1 MSLSSTAIFSSAAKT
16 SNSED
21 GGKRRTHHHHRLW
34 VVTALVLSIV
44 LIVGVISH
52 SSTAPNNNL
61 EKAGASIM
69 MDDIPMLERIKKSS
83 SSSSTSATRTAPP
96 APALLPSPAC
106 TFVECSKSCDHTE
119 APYLCLAHNGGPHG
133 GCSSVPWFVG
143 TCTTSC
149 DQRGCDAL
157 RIPDDMKSCEGV
169 SCSTTKEEGGC
180 TCEHDAPYQCLV
192 GSAAHGCSDE
202 AYHWTAY
209 TSFETCSECCDTRMC
224 Q

>member
-21 GGKRRTHHHHRLW
+21 GGKQRTHHHHHRLW
-34 VVTALVLSIV
+34 VVTALVSSIV
-44 LIVGVISH
+44 LIFGIVSSGH
-52 SSTAPNNNL
+52 SSTAAIIPNSNQ
-61 EKAGASIM
+61 EKAGASMM
-69 MDDIPMLERIKKSS
+69 MDDIPMLERIK
-83 SSSSTSATRTAPP
+83 TSATRTAP

-106 TFVECSKSCDHTE
+106 TFVECSKSCDHDM
-119 APYLCLAHNGGPHG
+119 APYLCLTHNGGPHG
-133 GCSSVPWFVG
+133 GCSSSPWVVG

-157 RIPDDMKSCEGV
+157 RIPDEMKSCEGV
-169 SCSTTKEEGGC
+169 SCSSTTKEGGKC

-192 GSAAHGCSDE
+192 GSAARGCSDE

>member
-1 MSLSSTAIFSSAAKT
+1 MSLSSTAKFSSAAKT

-52 SSTAPNNNL
+52 PSTAPNNNQ
-61 EKAGASIM
+61 EEAGASMM
-69 MDDIPMLERIKKSS
+69 MDDIPMLERIK
-83 SSSSTSATRTAPP
+83 TSATRTAPAP
-96 APALLPSPAC
+96 APLPSPAC
-106 TFVECSKSCDHTE
+106 TFVECSKSSCDHVM
-119 APYLCLAHNGGPHG
+119 APYLCLTHNGGPHG
-133 GCSSVPWFVG
+133 GCSSAPWVVG

-149 DQRGCDAL
+149 DERGCDAL
-157 RIPDDMKSCEGV
+157 RIPDDVKSCEGV
-169 SCSTTKEEGGC
+169 SCTTKEEGGC
-180 TCEHDAPYQCLV
+180 TCEHGAPYQCLV